1 VPGPALDRIAGRPT
15 GQIARRPLVIAI
27 DGPSGS
33 GKSSVSRE
41 VAVRLG
47 LAYLDTGAMYR
58 AACWSVLEHGIDP
71 ADTAAVTGHV
81 RRLPLVIG
89 TEPGAATVHV
99 GDADVTRAIRQTR
112 ITAAVSTIA
121 MNLDVRAELRRR
133 QREIIEASRLG
144 EHRGCVAEGRDI
156 TTVVAPD
163 AEVRILLTAN
173 ERARLARRALEVHG
187 RADDGALEATRDQV
201 LRRDADDATV
211 SSFQI
216 ASDGVLHLDS
226 SHLDFGQTVEAV
238 LQAIAGLAP
247 VMAGGC
253 AT

>member
-1 VPGPALDRIAGRPT
+1 VPGPALDRVS
-15 GQIARRPLVIAI
+15 RRPLVVAI

-71 ADTAAVTGHV
+71 VDVAGVADHV
-81 RRLPLVIG
+81 CRLPLAMG
-89 TEPGAATVHV
+89 TEPRAATVHV
-99 GDADVTRAIRQTR
+99 GDVDVTSAIRATR
-112 ITAAVSTIA
+112 VSAAVSAIA
-121 MNLDVRAELRRR
+121 TNLEVRAELRRR
-133 QREIIEASRLG
+133 QRDIIEACRLG

-163 AEVRILLTAN
+163 ADVRILLTAD
-173 ERARLARRALEVHG
+173 ERSRLARRALEVHG
-187 RADDGALEATRDQV
+187 RADAGALEATRDQV

-211 SSFQI
+211 STFHVP
-216 ASDGVLHLDS
+216 ADGVRHLDS
-226 SHLDFGQTVEAV
+226 SQLDFEQTVEAV
-238 LQAIAGLAP
+238 LQVISQLAP
-247 VMAGGC
+247 AMAGGC
-253 AT
+253 PS